1 MTLTRTIL
9 AGIATLATSIAA
21 SAQEAPISLAA
32 CNTACDNCLRISEP
46 ILTDPSE
53 TWKGIT
59 QMKGALADTMLNV
72 LQLTD
77 TIGAETDA
85 KIYKIRS
92 CSLNETL
99 TLSTYHVVGS
109 AGGRDESIYAVI
121 MMNGTPISH
130 TCIGILKTDCAST
143 YVRGCAVEED
153 GTLRI
158 AELEHTFDCDTDAL
172 LSTLPF
178 DDTLLRL
185 RADGL
190 FEPVR

>member
-1 MTLTRTIL
+1 VTRLHPIL
-9 AGIATLATSIAA
+9 VGIATLTITIAA
-21 SAQEAPISLAA
+21 SAQDAPISLAA

-46 ILTDPSE
+46 VLTDPSE

-121 MMNGTPISH
+121 IMNGTPISH
-130 TCIGILKTDCAST
+130 TCIGILTTDCSST

-172 LSTLPF
+172 LSTQPF

>member
-1 MTLTRTIL
+1 MRAIL
-9 AGIATLATSIAA
+9 AGIATLAITIAA
-21 SAQEAPISLAA
+21 SAQEAPISLNS

-53 TWKGIT
+53 TWKSIE
-59 QMKGALADTMLNV
+59 QVKGAWADTMLHV

-85 KIYKIRS
+85 KIFKIRS
-92 CSLNETL
+92 CSLNATL
-99 TLSTYHVVGS
+99 TLSTYHVVGT
-109 AGGRDESIYAVI
+109 AGDRDESIYAVI
-121 MMNGTPISH
+121 FMNGTPISH

-158 AELEHTFDCDTDAL
+158 AELEHKFDCDTDAL
-172 LSTLPF
+172 LSTEPYE
-178 DDTLLRL
+178 DTVLRL